1 MVWYIVNRD
10 MVLKLVSMEF
20 DLGDDSARIPVSV
33 HMWKRKKLIG
43 WAVFSD
49 VIISTLIWQVFSKE

>member
-10 MVLKLVSMEF
+10 MVLKLVSTEF

>member
-1 MVWYIVNRD
+1 MVRYIVNKD
-10 MVLKLVSMEF
+10 MVLKLVSTEF